1 MTEQNNPNTPGAPE
15 DGRPGQTSPSG
26 GRRRGFGRAEIE
38 NALTPRLGWHWVER
52 YATIIG
58 FIAMFAIFWILKPH
72 IFGTWE
78 SVKTILD
85 QAAVVIILAVGL
97 TVVMTTNEFDLSF
110 PGLVG
115 LCAVVAVKAMASGHA
130 SPALA
135 VVLALATG
143 LAGGLLAGALVATK
157 RTSSFI
163 TTLALNTIW
172 GGLALGVSGGG
183 GSTIVDIPLS
193 YTTLTS
199 TRLLGITL
207 PVYYALA
214 LAIVAAVVL
223 RATVFGRNAR
233 AIGENAEAARLSGIR
248 LSFTRVG
255 AFAFMG
261 VCAGIV
267 AVILSSKT
275 AQYTPNI
282 ASGLFIP
289 PFVAAF
295 FGISVLAVGR
305 FNVFGTVVGAL
316 FIGTLQTGLIVIGA
330 QAWVGEMV
338 VGAALLTILFIS
350 AQTRET
356 R

>member
-1 MTEQNNPNTPGAPE
+1 MADRGLASRASIERAFTL
-15 DGRPGQTSPSG
+15 RSG
-26 GRRRGFGRAEIE
+26 WRGF
-38 NALTPRLGWHWVER
+38 ER
-52 YATIIG
+52 FATIIG
-58 FIAMFAIFWILKPH
+58 FVAMFAVFWILKPGV
-72 IFGTWE
+72 FGTWE

-85 QAAVVIILAVGL
+85 QAAVVVILAVGL
-97 TVVMTTNEFDLSF
+97 TVVMTAGEFDLSF

-115 LCAVVAVKAMASGHA
+115 LSAVVGVKAMSSGHA
-130 SPALA
+130 DPALA

-143 LAGGLLAGALVATK
+143 LAGGLVAGLLVATK

-163 TTLALNTIW
+163 TTLALNTVW
-172 GGLALGVSGGG
+172 GGLALGISGGG
-183 GSTIVDIPLS
+183 GSTIVNIPLS
-193 YTTLTS
+193 YTTITS
-199 TRLLGITL
+199 TRILGITL
-207 PVYYALA
+207 PVFYALGVSI
-214 LAIVAAVVL
+214 LIGLLL

-233 AIGENAEAARLSGIR
+233 AIGENPDAARLSGVR
-248 LSFTRVG
+248 LGVSRTA
-255 AFAFMG
+255 AFAVMG
-261 VCAGIV
+261 VCAGMA

-282 ASGLFIP
+282 DAGLFIP

-305 FNVFGTVVGAL
+305 FNVLGTVVGAL
-316 FIGTLQTGLIVIGA
+316 FIGTLETGLIVIGS

-350 AQTRET
+350 AQTREA